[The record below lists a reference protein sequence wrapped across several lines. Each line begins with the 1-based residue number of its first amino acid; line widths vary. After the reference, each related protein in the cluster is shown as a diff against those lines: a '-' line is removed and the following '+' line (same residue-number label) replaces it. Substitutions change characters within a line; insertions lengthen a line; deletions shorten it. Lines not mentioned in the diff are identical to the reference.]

1 MDLGD
6 DSFIWRH
13 KGPAVAVV
21 VTVAVLLILS
31 IFTGV
36 LEKIGAGTILT
47 LGTILVAMVLVVMA
61 VYVTMELR
69 NISESMNQNSLKLE
83 KIINTLE
90 KSRAGLAQINHSTHL
105 SEAAKAIA
113 FRDANRQ
120 ALREAVFEKLQN
132 HDFEG
137 ALEVIDEI
145 GASGDFGELAH
156 QLRAQ
161 CESYRTATDQER
173 ITHVI
178 DHIEKLIEDC
188 QWPKASAQVEML
200 VRSHPNSEKALAMRQ
215 KLAEK
220 KQERKRILLAAWDD
234 AIKRQDTDRSIEIL
248 RELDAYLSPNEGL
261 ALQEAASDVFRTKL
275 HNMGV
280 QFSLAISS
288 RQWDQALNVGQQ
300 IVRSFPNSRMSQEIR
315 AKIGVLKHNAE
326 QREVTA

>member
-1 MDLGD
+1 MNLQD

-13 KGPAVAVV
+13 KTRVGIVIGAVV
-21 VTVAVLLILS
+21 LLLVVLVFTGRLEKVGTGTVLTMGLILVS
-31 IFTGV
+31 LV
-36 LEKIGAGTILT
+36 LAI
-47 LGTILVAMVLVVMA
+47 MA

-69 NISESMNQNSLKLE
+69 NMGEMMQQSGLKLD

-120 ALREAVFEKLQN
+120 ALREAVFDKLQN
-132 HDFEG
+132 HDFDA
-137 ALEVIDEI
+137 ALEIIDEI
-145 GASGDFGELAH
+145 GAHSDFRDLAA
-156 QLRAQ
+156 QLRTQ

-173 ITHVI
+173 IGHVI
-178 DHIEKLIEDC
+178 AHIEKLIDDC
-188 QWPKASAQVEML
+188 QWPKASAQVETL
-200 VRSHPNSEKALAMRQ
+200 IRSHPASDKALAMRQ
-215 KLAEK
+215 KLIEK
-220 KQERKRILLAAWDD
+220 KQERKRVLLAAWDD

-248 RELDAYLSPNEGL
+248 RELDTYLTPNEGL

-288 RQWDQALNVGQQ
+288 RQWDQALDVGQQ

-315 AKIGVLKHNAE
+315 SKIGVLKHNAE
-326 QREVTA
+326 QHLTA